1 MKLALPANTG
11 VKFWLTGVTNTGK
24 LADNETAG
32 IIFLAW
38 RCLYA
43 AVTKARVN
51 DKPLNMEAAYAR
63 LILLIIS
70 RLKAQGQ
77 KWYRW
82 YSRTRGISSKKVKA
96 FPKRYRKRKLIQ
108 TTADASYTINAA
120 LFKEYENVKK
130 DRVID

>member
-1 MKLALPANTG
+1 MPY
-11 VKFWLTGVTNTGK
+11 TNCTTGK

>member
-11 VKFWLTGVTNTGK
+11 VKFWLTGLTTTGK

-43 AVTKARVN
+43 AVTKARVD

-82 YSRTRGISSKKVKA
+82 YSRTS
-96 FPKRYRKRKLIQ
+96 
-108 TTADASYTINAA
+108 
-120 LFKEYENVKK
+120 
-130 DRVID
+130 